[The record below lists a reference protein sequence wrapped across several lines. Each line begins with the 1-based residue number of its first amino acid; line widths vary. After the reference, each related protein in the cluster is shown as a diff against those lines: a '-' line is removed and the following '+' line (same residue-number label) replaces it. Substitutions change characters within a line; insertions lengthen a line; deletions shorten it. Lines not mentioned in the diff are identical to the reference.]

1 MFRALEIT
9 ICSCLQSHQLVPGQH
24 LEPQAQLG
32 SGGKDPSGDPGV
44 ELETLWVSSAE
55 GLAGS
60 AGLRLRGSHAQSLLW
75 LRVWPPGHFWDTM
88 SSGEAPELVGAQLP
102 AQHGQKEGAVPHIS
116 SASPPKAGY
125 PPKHPTWNELGAHR
139 ALHGL
144 VQIPDYAEL
153 CRIWC
158 QTVVRTAA
166 GSRGD
171 EERRGRAIP
180 L

>member
-60 AGLRLRGSHAQSLLW
+60 AGLRLRGFSRPVPAVAQGLATRTLLGHDV
-75 LRVWPPGHFWDTM
+75 LRR
-88 SSGEAPELVGAQLP
+88 SS
-102 AQHGQKEGAVPHIS
+102 
-116 SASPPKAGY
+116 
-125 PPKHPTWNELGAHR
+125 
-139 ALHGL
+139 
-144 VQIPDYAEL
+144 
-153 CRIWC
+153 
-158 QTVVRTAA
+158 
-166 GSRGD
+166 
-171 EERRGRAIP
+171 
-180 L
+180 